1 MLCITLFLLL
11 HRIQIQ
17 TLVLLI
23 EQSETLKFLRVHLCC
38 IKGSLQ

>member
-1 MLCITLFLLL
+1 MLCITLFLWL

-23 EQSETLKFLRVHLCC
+23 EQSETIKLLRVHFCF